1 MNVRIPVSNASLTE
15 EDALAV
21 ADAVRSGRVS
31 AGSRV
36 QAFEAAFASYIGAG
50 HAIAVNTG
58 TAALHIALAA
68 LGVGPGDEVIVPS
81 LTFISTANV
90 VLYLGATPVLCDCDP
105 DSYNVTA
112 AILEKHITGRTRAM
126 VPVEMN
132 GLPLDYEAIVG
143 LSVRTGVPIVID
155 SAESLGSSYKGRLV
169 GSQALIHAFSFFPN
183 KTITTGEG
191 GMITTGDARL
201 ASTMRTLVNQ
211 GQDGRYNH
219 VALGYNYRMTEM
231 QGALGSSQLR
241 RIGVALAEKERIA
254 LAYDRD
260 FAGVQGVDVPPRPP
274 YATAQ
279 SWFMYSVRLKDV
291 RARDAAAME
300 LARRGIETRLGFPP
314 VHTQPYYRERFG
326 YRDSDLPDCL
336 AAWRRKL
343 DIPAWPGL
351 PEHDR
356 QEIVSVVARTAR
368 SLAAL
373 TA

>member
-1 MNVRIPVSNASLTE
+1 VNVRIPVSNASLAE
-15 EDALAV
+15 EDARAV

-31 AGSRV
+31 AGTRV
-36 QAFEAAFASYIGAG
+36 QAFEQAFASYIGAG
-50 HAIAVNTG
+50 HAVAVNTG
-58 TAALHIALAA
+58 TAALHVALAA

-90 VLYLGATPVLCDCDP
+90 ALYLGATPVLCDCDP
-105 DSYNVTA
+105 ETYNVTA
-112 AILEKHITGRTRAM
+112 AILEKHITPRTKAM

-132 GLPLDYEAIVG
+132 GLPLDYDAIVG
-143 LSVRTGVPIVID
+143 LSTRTGVPLVID
-155 SAESLGSSYKGRLV
+155 SAESLGSAYMGRLV
-169 GSQALIHAFSFFPN
+169 GSQALVHAFSFYPN

-191 GMITTGDARL
+191 GMLTTGDARL

-241 RIGVALAEKERIA
+241 RIGLALAEKERIA
-254 LAYDRD
+254 SAYDRD
-260 FAGVQGVDVPPRPP
+260 FTEAPGVDVPPRPP

-279 SWFMYSVRLKDV
+279 SWFMYSVRLRDV
-291 RARDAAAME
+291 RVRDATAME
-300 LARRGIETRLGFPP
+300 LAKRGIETRLGFPP
-314 VHTQPYYRERFG
+314 VHTQPYYRKRYG
-326 YRDSDLPDCL
+326 YRPGDFPDCL

-351 PEHDR
+351 PEPER
-356 QEIVSVVARTAR
+356 QEIVSVIAQMAGDRAASTA
-368 SLAAL
+368 
-373 TA
+373 

>member
-21 ADAVRSGRVS
+21 ADAVRSGRIS
-31 AGSRV
+31 SGPCV
-36 QAFEAAFASYIGAG
+36 QAFEGAFASYIGVG

-58 TAALHIALAA
+58 TAALHVALAA

-105 DSYNVTA
+105 DTYNVTA
-112 AILEKHITGRTRAM
+112 AILEKHITPRTKAM

-132 GLPLDYEAIVG
+132 GLPLDYDAIVG
-143 LSVRTGVPIVID
+143 LSTRTGVPLVID
-155 SAESLGSSYKGRLV
+155 SAESLGSAYMGRLV
-169 GSQALIHAFSFFPN
+169 GSQALVHAFSFFPN

-231 QGALGSSQLR
+231 QGALGSSQLK
-241 RIGVALAEKERIA
+241 RIKKVLAEKERIA
-254 LAYDRD
+254 RRYDAAFRHVG
-260 FAGVQGVDVPPRPP
+260 GVEAPPRPE
-274 YATAQ
+274 YASAQ
-279 SWFMYSVRLKDV
+279 SWFMYSVRLPDMRV
-291 RARDAAAME
+291 RDAAVSALGE
-300 LARRGIETRLGFPP
+300 RGIETRLGFPP
-314 VHTQPYYRERFG
+314 IHTQPYYRERFG
-326 YRDSDLPDCL
+326 YRSYDLPDCV
-336 AAWRRKL
+336 AAWERKI

-351 PEHDR
+351 PEASQD
-356 QEIVSVVARTAR
+356 EVVQVIKETLNRN
-368 SLAAL
+368 
-373 TA
+373 